1 MLNKQFLKSII
12 TKYPA
17 AIIHNGS
24 GTLFITTQYEAQ
36 ILILNYYIKEET
48 SPLSRC
54 FTLKYSHCVSEND
67 FITYEHETQI
77 WKKAKINYS
86 TPSIHTTSCVP
97 VFDNVAT
104 SFNGKTYLD
113 NKSALIDDILSFEAE
128 ILSTRL
134 VKKQLKEA
142 EIFEEF
148 NSLIPAPD
156 DDFVAWAKSE
166 VLPSYII
173 YSNKSHT
180 ARCTHCGHEFSLDK
194 NKKLKRGIQKAC
206 PHCQKV
212 CTCLP
217 SGNYTIR
224 DTRYA
229 AYADAF
235 GDGMIVRYF
244 ELFQNKDEKRYIFE
258 YSRDYYDKNGNVQS
272 YYYDSYKNTGYMGF
286 LPEQVVRKRAYFITP
301 PFKGWTTAA
310 SFYFNSRKNLMN
322 TPYKYLFLSEAHD
335 CDAFKE
341 LVSSN
346 IYAYIYKSLKYP
358 VLESLIKCGNFNI
371 ARLIME
377 NNCEKHSLAPFIK
390 VKPMEPSPTKALGLS
405 KTIVNKLRAAETLTL
420 EMFYEI
426 QRIYERDGALD
437 DAALDFILKFSPRE
451 EETDLIMGMG
461 KCRKTLNYFLKQQQ
475 QSQNLVIRDYFDYL
489 ITCRKLS
496 YQLTSDI
503 RFPQSL
509 MAAHDEVT
517 LLYNKEKDEDKN
529 IRYKKLYKE
538 LSSAYP
544 KLAIDGLLFI
554 LPKSPTEL
562 TLEGEAQHNCVG
574 RLYINR
580 MLDRK
585 SVVMFLRKVEA
596 PDIPY
601 ITLEINPITKTIVQC
616 RYKYNKPCGDDI
628 NFIVKKY
635 LKALHTK
642 NIKPIAA

>member
-1 MLNKQFLKSII
+1 MLDKQYLKSLI

-24 GTLFITTQYEAQ
+24 GTIFITTQNEAD
-36 ILILNYYIKEET
+36 ILVLNYYIKEET
-48 SPLSRC
+48 APLSRC
-54 FTLKYSHCVSEND
+54 FILKYTHFVSEDD
-67 FITYEHETQI
+67 FTTFDYETKQ

-86 TPSIHTTSCVP
+86 TPSIRYAHSVP
-97 VFDNVAT
+97 CFEKNT
-104 SFNGKTYLD
+104 ILFNGKTYTD
-113 NKSALIDDILSFEAE
+113 NKSALIDDVLSFEAQ
-128 ILSTRL
+128 ILTKRL

-142 EIFEEF
+142 EKFEEF

-173 YSNKSHT
+173 YNNKSKS

-194 NKKLKRGIQKAC
+194 NERLKRGIQKAC
-206 PHCQKV
+206 PHCQKI

-244 ELFQNKDEKRYIFE
+244 ELFQTKDEKRYIFE

-272 YYYDSYKNTGYMGF
+272 YYFDSYKNSGYMGF

-301 PFKGWTTAA
+301 PFKGWTTAV
-310 SFYFNSRKNLMN
+310 SFYFNSRKKLMN
-322 TPYKYLFLSEAHD
+322 TPYKYLFLSEAYD

-341 LVSSN
+341 LVNSN
-346 IYAYIYKSLKYP
+346 VYAYIYKSLKYP
-358 VLESLIKCGNFNI
+358 ALESLIKCGNFNI
-371 ARLIME
+371 ARLIIE
-377 NNCEKHSLAPFIK
+377 NNCEKNTLAPYIK
-390 VKPMEPSPTKALGLS
+390 VKALEPSPTKALGLS
-405 KTIVNKLRAAETLTL
+405 KTIVNKLRTAETLTL
-420 EMFYEI
+420 GMFYET
-426 QRIYERDGALD
+426 QRIYERNGALD

-451 EETDLIMGMG
+451 EETDLIMGIG

-475 QSQNLVIRDYFDYL
+475 QSPNLVIRDYYDYL

-496 YQLTSDI
+496 YQLNSDV

-509 MAAHDEVT
+509 MTAHDEVT

-529 IRYKKLYKE
+529 IRFKKLYKE
-538 LSSAYP
+538 LSSTYP
-544 KLAIDGLLFI
+544 ELTIDGVLFI

-585 SVVMFLRKVEA
+585 SVVIFLRKADA
-596 PDIPY
+596 PCIPY
-601 ITLEINPITKTIVQC
+601 ITLEINPITKSIVQC
-616 RYKYNKPCGDDI
+616 RYKYNRPCGDDI
-628 NFIVKKY
+628 NSIVNKY

-642 NIKPIAA
+642 IRKSIAA

>member
-1 MLNKQFLKSII
+1 MLDKQYLKSLI

-24 GTLFITTQYEAQ
+24 GTIFITTQNEAD
-36 ILILNYYIKEET
+36 ILVLNYYIKEET
-48 SPLSRC
+48 APLSRC
-54 FTLKYSHCVSEND
+54 FILKYSHYVSEDD
-67 FITYEHETQI
+67 FTTFDLETKQ

-86 TPSIHTTSCVP
+86 TPSISTTKYAPC
-97 VFDNVAT
+97 FDNKSI
-104 SFNGKTYLD
+104 SFNGKTYID
-113 NKSALIDDILSFEAE
+113 NKSALINDILSFEAD

-142 EIFEEF
+142 EKFEEF
-148 NSLIPAPD
+148 NSLVPAPNTE
-156 DDFVAWAKSE
+156 FVAWAKNE

-173 YSNKSHT
+173 YNNSSHS
-180 ARCTHCGHEFSLDK
+180 ARCTFCGHEFFLDK
-194 NKKLKRGIQKAC
+194 NENLKRGRQKAC
-206 PHCQKV
+206 PHCRKA

-272 YYYDSYKNTGYMGF
+272 YYFDSYKNSGYMGF
-286 LPEQVVRKRAYFITP
+286 LPEQVVKKRAYFITP

-310 SFYFNSRKNLMN
+310 SFYFHSRKNLMN

-341 LVSSN
+341 LVNSN

-358 VLESLIKCGNFNI
+358 ALESLIKCGAFNI
-371 ARLIME
+371 AKLIIE
-377 NNCEKHSLAPFIK
+377 NNCEKHTLAPFIK
-390 VKPMEPSPTKALGLS
+390 VKPLEPSPIKALGLS
-405 KTIVNKLRAAETLTL
+405 KYILNRLRKVETLTL
-420 EMFYEI
+420 KMFYEV
-426 QRIYERDGALD
+426 QRIYERDEVLD
-437 DAALDFILKFSPRE
+437 DAVLDFILKFSPRE

-461 KCRKTLNYFLKQQQ
+461 KCRKTLNYFLKQQK
-475 QSQNLVIRDYFDYL
+475 QNPHLVIRDYYDYL

-496 YQLTSDI
+496 YPLTSNI
-503 RFPQSL
+503 RFPQNL

-544 KLAIDGLLFI
+544 KLKIDGLLFI
-554 LPKSPTEL
+554 VPKSPSEL
-562 TLEGEAQHNCVG
+562 ILEGEAQHNCVG

-585 SVVMFLRKVEA
+585 SVVMFLRKAES

-616 RYKYNKPCGDDI
+616 RYRYNRPCGDDI
-628 NFIVKKY
+628 NSIVNKY
-635 LKALHTK
+635 LKSLHTK
-642 NIKPIAA
+642 IRKSIAA